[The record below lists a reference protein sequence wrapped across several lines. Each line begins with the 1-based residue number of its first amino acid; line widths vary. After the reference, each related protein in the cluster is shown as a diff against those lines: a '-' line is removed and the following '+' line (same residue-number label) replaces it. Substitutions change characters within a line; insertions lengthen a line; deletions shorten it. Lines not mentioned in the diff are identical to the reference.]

1 MKDKDATFAILAG
14 GLSSRMGQDKA
25 LLPIQG
31 EPLIQR
37 VVNQGKA
44 ISDNFL
50 VITNRPEA
58 YQFLQVPL
66 VRDILSIKG
75 PLVGLYTAL
84 CVSKSAFL
92 ILVGC
97 DMPFINLAML
107 SFQLG
112 VLEHEDFDVVIPK
125 HANGLEPLHAV
136 YRRETCL
143 YPLKFALDEGERS
156 LLGWLNRVRV
166 REIPEN
172 TLLSFDPDLRAFMNL
187 NTPQDYQEA
196 GRFSLCEK
204 GETDIFPL
212 PWLQIEHP
220 RENSGTK
227 RLVLRKK
234 GYDGRPLVTSNV
246 SYVAAGFGSN
256 ERFHTSD
263 GQPLHKSLCRGW
275 TGQGGAQVGEYHEH
289 AAIGRPGGKW

>member
-1 MKDKDATFAILAG
+1 MKDKDVTFAILAG

-25 LLPIQG
+25 LLSIQG

-37 VVNQGKA
+37 VVNRGKA

-50 VITNRPEA
+50 VVTNRPEA
-58 YQFLQVPL
+58 YSFLQVPL

-84 CVSKSAFL
+84 SVSKSTFL

-112 VLEHEDFDVVIPK
+112 VLEHDDVDVVVPK
-125 HANGLEPLHAV
+125 HANGLEPLHAI

-143 YPLKFALDEGERS
+143 NLVKSALDEGERS
-156 LLGWLNRVRV
+156 LIGWFAQANV

-172 TLLSFDPDLRAFMNL
+172 RLLSFDPDLRAFMNL
-187 NTPQDYQEA
+187 NTLQDYQEA
-196 GRFSLCEK
+196 ERFSLCEK
-204 GETDIFPL
+204 GDIDVFSL
-212 PWLQIEHP
+212 PWMQIKHP
-220 RENSGTK
+220 RENSGT
-227 RLVLRKK
+227 
-234 GYDGRPLVTSNV
+234 
-246 SYVAAGFGSN
+246 
-256 ERFHTSD
+256 
-263 GQPLHKSLCRGW
+263 
-275 TGQGGAQVGEYHEH
+275 
-289 AAIGRPGGKW
+289 

>member
-1 MKDKDATFAILAG
+1 MKDKDVTFAILAG

-37 VVNQGKA
+37 VVNRGKA

-58 YQFLQVPL
+58 YPFLQVPL

-84 CVSKSAFL
+84 HVSESAFL

-107 SFQLG
+107 SFQLS
-112 VLEHEDFDVVIPK
+112 VLEHEDVDVVIPK
-125 HANGLEPLHAV
+125 HANGFEPLHAV

-143 YPLKFALDEGERS
+143 DLVKSAIDEGERS
-156 LLGWLNRVRV
+156 LIGWFNRACV

-172 TLLSFDPDLRAFMNL
+172 RLLSFDPDLRAFMNL

-196 GRFSLCEK
+196 ELFSLYK
-204 GETDIFPL
+204 
-212 PWLQIEHP
+212 
-220 RENSGTK
+220 K
-227 RLVLRKK
+227 RDL
-234 GYDGRPLVTSNV
+234 
-246 SYVAAGFGSN
+246 
-256 ERFHTSD
+256 
-263 GQPLHKSLCRGW
+263 
-275 TGQGGAQVGEYHEH
+275 
-289 AAIGRPGGKW
+289 